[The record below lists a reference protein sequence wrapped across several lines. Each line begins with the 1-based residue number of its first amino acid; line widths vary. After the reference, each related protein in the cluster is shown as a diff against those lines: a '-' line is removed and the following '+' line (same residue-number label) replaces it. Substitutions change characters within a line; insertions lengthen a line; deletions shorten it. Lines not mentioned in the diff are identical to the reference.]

1 MLDVAIRR
9 SLKTAP
15 SDDSDVTGSELDG
28 PTVCRLDGALDEQR
42 GPVVRALRGRLG
54 PREDFAGGPARHRA
68 RSTGQGSARWWACC
82 AGAHP
87 GVGRVRVCADQ
98 PALVRLLRAE
108 GLDRLFPLVSRPDQ
122 PAVAARP

>member
-9 SLKTAP
+9 SHQTAP
-15 SDDSDVTGSELDG
+15 SDEPDGNASDFDT
-28 PTVCRLDGALDEQR
+28 PIVCRLDGELVSSAA
-42 GPVVRALRGRLG
+42 PVVRALRGRLAHAKTLLVDLRG
-54 PREDFAGGPARHRA
+54 IGAFDRPGLGALVGVLR
-68 RSTGQGSARWWACC
+68 
-82 AGAHP
+82 GAHP
-87 GVGRVRVCADQ
+87 GTGRVRVCADQ

>member
-9 SLKTAP
+9 SLKTAS
-15 SDDSDVTGSELDG
+15 SDDSDATGSELDA
-28 PTVCRLDGALDEQR
+28 PTVCRLDGALDSSAA
-42 GPVVRALRGRLG
+42 PVVRALRGRLAHAKTLLVDLRG
-54 PREDFAGGPARHRA
+54 IAAFDRPGLGALVGVLR
-68 RSTGQGSARWWACC
+68 
-82 AGAHP
+82 GAHP

-122 PAVAARP
+122 PAVTTRP